1 MRTLTFPFCLF
12 VYQIS
17 KSPPNPLLYSNR
29 SVTLLKL
36 GQPAPALD
44 DALKA
49 VELEPR
55 FWKGFS
61 RMGDALAALGNHSEA
76 ADSYIR

>member
-1 MRTLTFPFCLF
+1 
-12 VYQIS
+12 
-17 KSPPNPLLYSNR
+17 
-29 SVTLLKL
+29 VTLLKL